1 MGVAFYACT
10 ALFVALVLWGMW
22 SDLVSLT
29 IPDWVSIGLVLGFLA
44 CAIWA
49 GVSMVTILQ
58 YYLVV
63 GCAVFALGALLFFL
77 GAFGGG
83 DVKMLAAVAIWA
95 GWPMVV
101 ELLIK
106 VAFLG
111 GVLALVLLAFRAMS
125 LSARMAAT
133 PWIARLHRR
142 DGGIPYGIAIG
153 TGSLLLLPRITWWQ
167 F

>member
-1 MGVAFYACT
+1 MGAAFYACT
-10 ALFVALVLWGMW
+10 ALFIALVLWGMW

-44 CAIWA
+44 CGVSA
-49 GVSMVTILQ
+49 GVPIVTMLHHFA
-58 YYLVV
+58 V
-63 GCAVFALGALLFFL
+63 GAAVFGLGALLFYL

-101 ELLIK
+101 TLLIR
-106 VAFLG
+106 VALLG
-111 GVLALVLLAFRAMS
+111 GLLALVLVAFRAMS
-125 LSARMAAT
+125 LSARMADT

-153 TGSLLLLPRITWWQ
+153 AGSLLLLPRITWWQ
-167 F
+167 I